1 MLPIDRGTAQ
11 NMCGIVV
18 ALLVLTLFVQPLN
31 TMDGHQWIFA
41 GIMLVLGLRTI
52 KTHTQL

>member
-11 NMCGIVV
+11 NMCGIFV

-52 KTHTQL
+52 KTYTRL